1 MKLAFYSLTGQ
12 TRRFVKKLNLPQE
25 QIIEIKRQEETL
37 LLDEDFI
44 LITPTYEDGLEF
56 LDRFVESNHHY
67 MRGLMGSGNRNFGPE
82 FCHVARRYAKTYG
95 IPVLYEFEFNGTPED
110 VEKVKGI
117 LSHGS

>member
-1 MKLAFYSLTGQ
+1 
-12 TRRFVKKLNLPQE
+12 
-25 QIIEIKRQEETL
+25 
-37 LLDEDFI
+37 
-44 LITPTYEDGLEF
+44 
-56 LDRFVESNHHY
+56 
-67 MRGLMGSGNRNFGPE
+67 MGSGNRNFGPE